1 MPQQW
6 EPIEKNVQEAEVVE
20 RKRRKAVNCTPKSGH
35 VENVHF
41 LFFGILLLEVL
52 IMGIYE

>member
-1 MPQQW
+1 
-6 EPIEKNVQEAEVVE
+6 
-20 RKRRKAVNCTPKSGH
+20 VNCTPKSGH

>member
-1 MPQQW
+1 M
-6 EPIEKNVQEAEVVE
+6 
-20 RKRRKAVNCTPKSGH
+20 NCTPKSGH